1 MPYGIMFS
9 SVLNMNAFCPL
20 APVVILTHCADF
32 SAFGWLCWCHP
43 TYEQTGQFLH
53 VL

>member
-1 MPYGIMFS
+1 
-9 SVLNMNAFCPL
+9 L
-20 APVVILTHCADF
+20 APVVILADF

-43 TYEQTGQFLH
+43 TYEQRGHFLH